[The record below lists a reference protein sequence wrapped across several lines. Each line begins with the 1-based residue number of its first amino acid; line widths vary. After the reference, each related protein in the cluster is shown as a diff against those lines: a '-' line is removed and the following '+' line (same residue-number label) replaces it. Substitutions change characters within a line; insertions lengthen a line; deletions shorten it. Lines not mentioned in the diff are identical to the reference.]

1 MRINPD
7 YELRSIAGE
16 NVVVRQGKGPS
27 DLTKIIS
34 LNESAALLYE
44 SLKGRDFSVE
54 DAADV
59 LAKHY
64 GLDEKRALDGASGW
78 AESMKSCSL
87 LQDA

>member
-1 MRINPD
+1 MCINPD

-44 SLKGRDFSVE
+44 ALKGRDFSLE
-54 DAADV
+54 DAAAV
-59 LAKHY
+59 LVEHY
-64 GLDEKRALDGASGW
+64 GLQEEKARADASAW
-78 AESMKSCSL
+78 ADSMKACSL
-87 LQDA
+87 LDA